1 MNFKLRTYLTDR
13 PTIAILLVVLM
24 ILIGLLD
31 YYMMITIWNHVPVSE
46 DLMKQKLDCL
56 KILVFAVPVFSV
68 GFLFLILKF
77 TPLNRPLVISA
88 IVGFV
93 VIICVTLIALVTD
106 VIFPEETLIT
116 YFLAV
121 FGLIL
126 VWIILVQTNDK
137 TSMAFSSGI
146 FVYLSTIEISKFILN
161 MINHGYVNIIGLVLL
176 IGIAGLISSLFQVAL
191 KTAFRVF
198 KVHLK

>member
-1 MNFKLRTYLTDR
+1 MNFKLRTYLTNR

-46 DLMKQKLDCL
+46 DLMKQKFDCL

-77 TPLNRPLVISA
+77 TLLNRPLVISA
-88 IVGFV
+88 IVGSV
-93 VIICVTLIALVTD
+93 VIICVTLIASVTD
-106 VIFPEETLIT
+106 VNFPEETLIT

-126 VWIILVQTNDK
+126 VWIIMVQTNDK

-161 MINHGYVNIIGLVLL
+161 MINHGYVNIFGLVLL

>member
-31 YYMMITIWNHVPVSE
+31 YYKMITIWNYVTVSE
-46 DLMKQKLDCL
+46 ESMKPDFEWL
-56 KILVFAVPVFSV
+56 KIPVFAVPVLSV

-88 IVGFV
+88 IVGSV
-93 VIICVTLIALVTD
+93 VITCVTLIALVTD
-106 VIFPEETLIT
+106 VNFPEETLIT

-121 FGLIL
+121 LGLIL
-126 VWIILVQTNDK
+126 VWIIMVQTNDK
-137 TSMAFSSGI
+137 TSMAFSYGI
-146 FVYLSTIEISKFILN
+146 FVYLSTIEISKFMLN
-161 MINHGYVNIIGLVLL
+161 MINHGYLNILGA
-176 IGIAGLISSLFQVAL
+176 GILISIAAMISSIFQVTL
-191 KTAFRVF
+191 KTAFRVLR
-198 KVHLK
+198 VPLK